1 MFYFRHDQELC
12 AEFNHTDGELTTHY
26 KLFGFIEIC
35 FFVDNKFEGDEEQ
48 DTLVYL
54 PEGLAKGGKKIPLS
68 ASFYDHKDISAGE
81 IMMMMMIT
89 MKTMTM

>member
-1 MFYFRHDQELC
+1 M
-12 AEFNHTDGELTTHY
+12 
-26 KLFGFIEIC
+26 C
-35 FFVDNKFEGDEEQ
+35 FFVDKSFEGDEDQ

-81 IMMMMMIT
+81 IIIMMILT
-89 MKTMTM
+89 TMTM

>member
-1 MFYFRHDQELC
+1 MIKNFVL
-12 AEFNHTDGELTTHY
+12 NSTTLMVSWAHFI
-26 KLFGFIEIC
+26 KLFEFIEMC
-35 FFVDNKFEGDEEQ
+35 FFVDNIFEGEEEQ

-81 IMMMMMIT
+81 IIIMMMMMT
-89 MKTMTM
+89 TMTM

>member
-1 MFYFRHDQELC
+1 MTKNFVLNSTTLMVSLADLIKLS
-12 AEFNHTDGELTTHY
+12 EFMEMG
-26 KLFGFIEIC
+26 
-35 FFVDNKFEGDEEQ
+35 FFVDNRFEGEEEQ

-81 IMMMMMIT
+81 IIIMMMMMT
-89 MKTMTM
+89 TMTM